1 MFTPMNIIKQRLGRL
16 LVAVMAL
23 ECGLLAGPLIVVP
36 PRNQAVLL
44 GEAVTLQVEASG
56 VPPLT
61 YQWRRDGED
70 LDSATLRTLSV
81 PSVTLKELG
90 DYVVVVRDATGE
102 TVSRPASLL
111 LARWTELAV
120 FDSSISLA
128 SASNGDSWL
137 ESFAD
142 RMGLNKAGQ
151 VLNFAA
157 SGSHGPD
164 VGKQIQDYLKN
175 HTPGTNSLFAPWWAG
190 MTAELALNRSPVE
203 AAVSNYVAN
212 LTLLL
217 DAGARSFILPTL
229 PALHLTPGLSND
241 YTRSLDYAAINT
253 RMEQEIDTLRT
264 RYDLTVYRYDHAHLL
279 QHIHANPSAYG
290 FTNLVDAAN
299 LNCPPGDPEQFL
311 WWDGVNPT
319 TAFHR
324 LIARMTQETI
334 TPVLVLDLPK
344 EDGTRVVT
352 SLLNWHGGSPPF
364 RIQTTLDL
372 LRVPWH
378 GGEAIMERQ
387 SSMLL
392 MGDPVFFRIQQL
404 GQ

>member
-1 MFTPMNIIKQRLGRL
+1 MNIIKQRLGRL

-56 VPPLT
+56 VSPLT

-253 RMEQEIDTLRT
+253 RMEHEIDTLRT

-352 SLLNWHGGSPPF
+352 SQLNWHGGSPPF